1 MQYCKPNNGLPP
13 VDVTDRPNAA
23 PNVSNPQHAD
33 FIAAGWLAYSPTL
46 MPNVKESRWLQS
58 GDEYLEVVEAQYT
71 DDELSARA
79 AQEAE
84 QTAAR
89 EAVALAHA
97 EAERAAQEA
106 IVAAYAAKVQGLRDA
121 YASATGQLCQLAGLP
136 VVRVLTM
143 AEIQTAVMPL
153 LAGDSAGM
161 VNGLLT
167 LLTNIEGKLCRE
179 DGHDALDRV

>member
-13 VDVTDRPNAA
+13 VTITDRPTAA
-23 PNVSNPQHAD
+23 PNVSNPNHAD

-46 MPNVKESRWLQS
+46 MPNVRESRWHID
-58 GDEYLEVVEAQYT
+58 GEEYLEVVEAQYT
-71 DDELSARA
+71 DDELAQRA

-89 EAVALAHA
+89 EAEALAHA

-106 IVAAYAAKVQGLRDA
+106 IVAAYTAKVQGLRDA
-121 YASATGQLCQLAGLP
+121 YASATSQLCQLAGLP
-136 VVRVLTM
+136 LVRVLTM

-153 LAGDSAGM
+153 LTGPNQGI

-167 LLTNIEGKLCRE
+167 LLTNLEGKLCGK
-179 DGHDALDRV
+179 DGEDALDRV

>member
-13 VDVTDRPNAA
+13 VTITFRPTAA
-23 PNVSNPQHAD
+23 PNVSNPKHAD
-33 FIAAGWLAYSPTL
+33 FLAAGWLAYSPTL

-58 GDEYLEVVEAQYT
+58 GEEYLEVVEAQFT
-71 DDELSARA
+71 DDELAAR
-79 AQEAE
+79 AE

-89 EAVALAHA
+89 EAEALAHA

-121 YASATGQLCQLAGLP
+121 YASATAQLCQLAGLP
-136 VVRVLTM
+136 VVRALTM

-153 LAGDSAGM
+153 LAGESAGL

-167 LLTNIEGKLCRE
+167 LLTNIEGKICRE

>member
-1 MQYCKPNNGLPP
+1 MQYCKANNGLPP
-13 VDVTDRPNAA
+13 VTITDRPTAA
-23 PNVSNPQHAD
+23 PNVSNPKHAD
-33 FIAAGWLAYSPTL
+33 FIRSGWLVFSPTL
-46 MPNVKESRWLQS
+46 MPNVRESRWLQS
-58 GDEYLEVVEAQYT
+58 GEEYLEVVEAQYT
-71 DDELSARA
+71 DDEL
-79 AQEAE
+79 AQQAD
-84 QTAAR
+84 QTAAL
-89 EAVALAHA
+89 EAEALAHA

-136 VVRVLTM
+136 VVRALTM

-153 LAGDSAGM
+153 LAGESAGM

-179 DGHDALDRV
+179 DGTDALDRV

>member
-13 VDVTDRPNAA
+13 VDVTDRPTAA

-33 FIAAGWLAYSPTL
+33 FVRAGWLSYSPTL
-46 MPNVKESRWLQS
+46 MPNVKESRWQIE
-58 GDEYLEVVEAQYT
+58 GEEYMEVVEARYT
-71 DDELSARA
+71 DDELAARA

-84 QTAAR
+84 QAA
-89 EAVALAHA
+89 EALAHA

-106 IVAAYAAKVQGLRDA
+106 IVAAYTAKVQGLRDA
-121 YASATGQLCQLAGLP
+121 YAGATAQLCQLAGLP
-136 VVRVLTM
+136 VVRVLAM

-153 LAGDSAGM
+153 LAGESAGK

-179 DGHDALDRV
+179 DGTDALDRV

>member
-13 VDVTDRPNAA
+13 VDVTDRPTAA
-23 PNVSNPQHAD
+23 RNVSSPKHAD
-33 FIAAGWLAYSPTL
+33 FLAAGWLAYSPTF
-46 MPNVKESRWLQS
+46 MPNVRESRWQII
-58 GDEYLEVVEAQYT
+58 GEQYLEVVEVQYT
-71 DDELSARA
+71 DDEL
-79 AQEAE
+79 
-84 QTAAR
+84 AAR
-89 EAVALAHA
+89 EAEALAHA

-106 IVAAYAAKVQGLRDA
+106 IVAAYTAKVQGLRDA

-153 LAGDSAGM
+153 LAGESAGM

-167 LLTNIEGKLCRE
+167 LLTNVEGKLCRE

>member
-13 VDVTDRPNAA
+13 VTITDRPTAA
-23 PNVSNPQHAD
+23 PNVSNPKHAD
-33 FIAAGWLAYSPTL
+33 FIAAGWLVFSPAF
-46 MPNVKESRWLQS
+46 MPYIKESRWQIE
-58 GDEYLEVVEAQYT
+58 GEEYLEVVEAQFT
-71 DDELSARA
+71 DDELAARA
-79 AQEAE
+79 AHEAE

-89 EAVALAHA
+89 EAEALAHA
-97 EAERAAQEA
+97 EGERAAQEA
-106 IVAAYAAKVQGLRDA
+106 IVAAYTAKVQGLRDA

-153 LAGDSAGM
+153 LTGPNSGL

-179 DGHDALDRV
+179 DGDDALDRV